1 MFHFYSPSSLTSK
14 KSNELL
20 MGGLSSLKSAA
31 STMAKKI
38 DEFKEAIS
46 ANATPIKDGYVHSL
60 MNSTW
65 LAKFI

>member
-1 MFHFYSPSSLTSK
+1 
-14 KSNELL
+14 

-46 ANATPIKDGYVHSL
+46 ANATPMKDGYV
-60 MNSTW
+60 W
-65 LAKFI
+65 LDTPDLDQYN